1 MTGTTILIVDD
12 DRTIVRL
19 CQRLLERASYQV
31 ITAIDPLDALQVL
44 DRQKVDLLLSDIHM
58 PFMDGF
64 KLITE
69 AKQRQPDLSVLVM
82 AGYRSIDDA
91 IQALHRGVDGLVI
104 KPFENTTELVQT
116 VQRILNE
123 TSQKRDSA
131 RLRVLRPLFD
141 VTERLLSVTSPQ
153 ALEKLILNTVSEL
166 FQATFAGIYRD
177 NQEGGG
183 LEPVKTLEKTVSGD
197 GSFWRLRLL
206 DGLMDDHAPVRIC
219 ASSPGFSD
227 ELIAQLGEN
236 GWGSLLVAPVQRDN
250 SHFVYCA
257 ARDQAS
263 SAFTEADME
272 MFVILAR
279 QAAVAMENAR
289 LYSELKNYVRRVEDS
304 QRALIQAE
312 KMAAVGRLMATL
324 SHEINN
330 PLQAVRNCLH
340 LAAREDLENDQ
351 RAHYLEMTD
360 KELDRLVKTA
370 RRMLDFY
377 RPGGIQR
384 DHVTI
389 TEIIDQVLALLNPQL
404 KEQNIRVHDHVSP
417 GLPRINV
424 VSDQI
429 QQVVFNLLLNAMDA
443 LEEDDRAVSLAAAVS
458 KEIWIDAF
466 CQDNYLH
473 VLIEDSGPGLQSGY
487 RGRVFEPFISTK
499 PKGTGL
505 GLAVSYEI
513 MERHQGCLSII
524 SPRYRNGACFKMTLP
539 VNVEGHDGKNI
550 NC

>member
-1 MTGTTILIVDD
+1 MIGTTILIVDD
-12 DRTIVRL
+12 DQTTVRL

-31 ITAIDPLDALQVL
+31 ITAMDPLDALQVL

-64 KLITE
+64 NLITE
-69 AKQRQPDLSVLVM
+69 AKQRQPDLPVVVM

-116 VQRILNE
+116 VQRILIASN
-123 TSQKRDSA
+123 QKRDAA
-131 RLRVLRPLFD
+131 RLQVLRPLFD

-153 ALEKLILNTVSEL
+153 ALEKLILNTVSGL
-166 FQATFAGIYRD
+166 FQATFAGIYRV
-177 NQEGGG
+177 NQEGGV
-183 LEPVKTLEKTVSGD
+183 EPVKTLDKTVSGD
-197 GSFWRLRLL
+197 GAFWKRLL
-206 DGLMDDHAPVRIC
+206 DALIDGGAPVRIC
-219 ASSPGFSD
+219 AGVPGFSD
-227 ELIAQLGEN
+227 ELITQLREN
-236 GWGSLLVAPVQRDN
+236 GWGSLLVAPVQRNN

-257 ARDQAS
+257 ARDQVS
-263 SAFTEADME
+263 PAFTEADLE

-289 LYSELKNYVRRVEDS
+289 LYSELKNYVRQVEDS
-304 QRALIQAE
+304 QKALIQAE

-340 LAAREDLENDQ
+340 LAAHEDLENDQ

-377 RPGGIQR
+377 RSGGIQR
-384 DHVTI
+384 DHVSI

-404 KEQNIRVHDHVSP
+404 KEKNIRVHYQASP
-417 GLPRINV
+417 GLPHIDV
-424 VSDQI
+424 ISDQI
-429 QQVVFNLLLNAMDA
+429 QQVVFNLLLNAIDA
-443 LEEDDRAVSLAAAVS
+443 LEENDKAVSLAAPLS

-466 CQDNYLH
+466 CQDNNIH
-473 VLIEDSGPGLQSGY
+473 VLIEDSGPGVQSGY
-487 RGRVFEPFISTK
+487 LGRVFEPFTSTK
-499 PKGTGL
+499 SKGTGL
-505 GLAVSYEI
+505 GLAISYDI
-513 MERHQGCLSII
+513 MEKHQGCLSII
-524 SPRYRNGACFKMTLP
+524 SPRYRKGACFQMTLP
-539 VNVEGHDGKNI
+539 VTVEGHDGKNI
-550 NC
+550 NR